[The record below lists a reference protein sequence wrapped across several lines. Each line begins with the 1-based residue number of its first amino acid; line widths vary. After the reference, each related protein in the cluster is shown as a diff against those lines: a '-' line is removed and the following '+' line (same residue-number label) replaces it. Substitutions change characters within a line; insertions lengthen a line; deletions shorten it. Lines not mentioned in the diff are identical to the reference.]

1 MHIFRD
7 ATQLNDI
14 VKLCCDGN
22 GVLSID
28 TTYNLCNS
36 WVTDSCYHNTRL
48 ESNDGKHPI
57 CLGPAIIHF
66 EKSAFIFSRFAS
78 EMTTLQPQIKDFNVI
93 GTDQEMAIY
102 QGFSSQIT
110 DLKLLLCVYHF
121 EKADKRKI
129 MQLNPKN
136 GDMKKII
143 AGIYGCQCGT
153 VKEFGLAGS
162 ADTSDLDRQPEELK
176 PWLP

>member
-1 MHIFRD
+1 
-7 ATQLNDI
+7 
-14 VKLCCDGN
+14 
-22 GVLSID
+22 
-28 TTYNLCNS
+28 
-36 WVTDSCYHNTRL
+36 
-48 ESNDGKHPI
+48 
-57 CLGPAIIHF
+57 
-66 EKSAFIFSRFAS
+66 
-78 EMTTLQPQIKDFNVI
+78 MTTVQPKIKDLNAI
-93 GTDQEMAIY
+93 GTDQEMAMC

-110 DLKLLLCVYHF
+110 NLKLLLCVYHF

-143 AGIYGCQCGT
+143 AGIYGCQYGT